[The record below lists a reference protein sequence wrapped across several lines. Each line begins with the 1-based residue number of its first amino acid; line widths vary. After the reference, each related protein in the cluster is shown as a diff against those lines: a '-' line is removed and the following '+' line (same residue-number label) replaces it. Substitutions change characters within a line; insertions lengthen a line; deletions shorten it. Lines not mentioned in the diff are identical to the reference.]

1 MNIKDK
7 RITIL
12 GLGKSGYG
20 AAKLANQLGARVFV
34 SDLGN
39 KKITLSNANKLLI
52 KHNIAFET
60 GLHSNKIYDTDLIVV
75 SPGIS
80 KNSKVIKNAIE
91 LNIKVISEIEFAFYF
106 TNNPIIAITG
116 SNGKTTTSNIL
127 FEMLKNSNMNPV
139 LAGNIGISFSEQV
152 LAEKVKTINNQIY
165 ILEIS
170 SFQLEMIKNFKPD
183 IAIFLNISND
193 HLDRHV
199 TMDEYIKMKYR
210 LIENMVKKDKVIYNQ
225 DDEILVKGFENI
237 CIDKVKFSVKFQ
249 TKHFWLKNG
258 YVFNNKNENIFNE
271 NNFSIPG
278 RHNISNFFAAATCA
292 SLFGVSEQ
300 NIIKSFKS
308 FSGVQHRLEYV
319 KNINS
324 IKFINDSKA
333 TNIDSVITAINTVNG
348 PIILL
353 LGGQNKNSNFRLLLP
368 HIKASL
374 IKLVISYGE
383 SGGHIKTV
391 RGDAV
396 RSYTTKD
403 LNSAVKKAHNLAAA
417 GDTILLSPGCASF
430 DQFSSYEERGNYF
443 KDYVNNHI

>member
-1 MNIKDK
+1 MNIKNK
-7 RITIL
+7 RITVL

-34 SDLGN
+34 SDQGN
-39 KKITLSNANKLLI
+39 QKTTLSNANKLLI
-52 KHNIAFET
+52 KYNIAFET
-60 GLHSNKIYDTDLIVV
+60 GLHSNNIYDSSLIIV

-80 KNSKVIKNAIE
+80 KNSKIVRNALK
-91 LNIKVISEIEFAFYF
+91 LNIPVISEIEFAFQY
-106 TNNPIIAITG
+106 TLSPIIAITG
-116 SNGKTTTSNIL
+116 SNGKTTTSKIL
-127 FEMLKNSNMNPV
+127 FDMLKKTNMHPV

-152 LAEKVKTINNQIY
+152 LSEKFKSRKNQIY

-183 IAIFLNISND
+183 IAIFLNISSD
-193 HLDRHV
+193 HLDRHI
-199 TMDEYIKMKYR
+199 TMDEYIKMKFK
-210 LIENMVKKDKVIYNQ
+210 LIKNMVKKDIIIYNK
-225 DDEILVKGFENI
+225 DDEILVKGFKDINLNTI
-237 CIDKVKFSVKFQ
+237 KFSVKSQ
-249 TKHFWLKNG
+249 TKHYSLRNG
-258 YVFNNKNENIFNE
+258 YVFNDKNKNILSK

-278 RHNISNFFAAATCA
+278 EHNISNFFAAATCA
-292 SLFGVSEQ
+292 KVLNLPE
-300 NIIKSFKS
+300 KSILKVFKS

-319 KNINS
+319 KNIND

-333 TNIDSVITAINTVNG
+333 TNIDSVITALKTIDE

-353 LGGQNKNSNFRLLLP
+353 LGGRNKNSNFRLLLP

-374 IKLVISYGE
+374 IKLVILFGE

-391 RGDAV
+391 IGDAV
-396 RSYTTKD
+396 RSYLTKD

-430 DQFSSYEERGNYF
+430 DQFSNFEERGNHF
-443 KDYVNNHI
+443 KHYVNNHI